1 MHNKDFYIYKHLL
14 FQDIKFKNTVQF
26 VVCMKMLLVWPYF
39 YPEPSAAAVRGNAF
53 ARYLKQQKIQVEV
66 VAPIKNDLHVENR
79 YTYEEEEISIKVHR
93 IPLLMDTKDITIF
106 PISILKL
113 KKLIKKINPDIIM
126 SSSTPATITWQT
138 AHLAKKLKIP
148 FIMDVRD
155 PYESSLRTASRKP
168 IRHKIAYYV
177 EKKSL
182 QQAKL
187 IFAVTPQLRNLLI
200 ETYGITKNNI
210 KIVTNGFDFKKA
222 EISNETRNNDLVFIG
237 SLTALG
243 RNSQNIIRLLEKI
256 KETLPNSSFKI
267 IGCKHKDELTILLK
281 KKQLQ
286 NNVHLEAPIA
296 HHKIPDHLSDSK
308 IGLVVISKDPFFGYQ
323 LPTKTY
329 EYVAMGLPIAAL
341 GAKDGALKKFI
352 EENEIGVYS
361 NNENELTKKI
371 ISILENKD
379 IWKKFHENAL
389 KIAKNYTREDI
400 TKRAFDRYIKPLLE
414 SVVWN
419 VNNQ

>member
-1 MHNKDFYIYKHLL
+1 
-14 FQDIKFKNTVQF
+14 
-26 VVCMKMLLVWPYF
+26 MKMLLVWPYF

-79 YTYEEEEISIKVHR
+79 YTYEEEKFSIKVHR

-106 PISILKL
+106 
-113 KKLIKKINPDIIM
+113 
-126 SSSTPATITWQT
+126 
-138 AHLAKKLKIP
+138 
-148 FIMDVRD
+148 R
-155 PYESSLRTASRKP
+155 
-168 IRHKIAYYV
+168 
-177 EKKSL
+177 L

-187 IFAVTPQLRNLLI
+187 IFAVTPELRTLLI

-243 RNSQNIIRLLEKI
+243 RNSQNIIQLLEKI
-256 KETLPNSSFKI
+256 KKTLPNSSFKI

-341 GAKDGALKKFI
+341 GPKDGALKKFI
-352 EENEIGVYS
+352 EENEIGLYS

>member
-1 MHNKDFYIYKHLL
+1 
-14 FQDIKFKNTVQF
+14 
-26 VVCMKMLLVWPYF
+26 MKMLLVWPYF

-79 YTYEEEEISIKVHR
+79 YTYEEEKISIKVHR

-187 IFAVTPQLRNLLI
+187 IFAVTPELRTLLI

-243 RNSQNIIRLLEKI
+243 RNSQNIIQLLEKI
-256 KETLPNSSFKI
+256 KKTLPNSSFKI

-296 HHKIPDHLSDSK
+296 H
-308 IGLVVISKDPFFGYQ
+308 GYQ

-341 GAKDGALKKFI
+341 GPKDGALKKFI
-352 EENEIGVYS
+352 EENEIGLYS